1 MPVQVQKSGCI
12 GKREFILVFAVIF
25 SVLSCSQSSKNI
37 TFWIEMFD
45 VEKKAS
51 SQNNVINLEYFSVRI
66 NVFWAREKKKSL
78 LFSACF
84 LNVCRKQKWTD
95 TILFCELG
103 MSHLGFSMSGLRL
116 SLLPV
121 KFQPCFPS
129 IYYLL
134 K

>member
-12 GKREFILVFAVIF
+12 GKCEFILVFAVIF

-66 NVFWAREKKKSL
+66 NVFWAREKKKSVY
-78 LFSACF
+78 FF
-84 LNVCRKQKWTD
+84 
-95 TILFCELG
+95 
-103 MSHLGFSMSGLRL
+103 
-116 SLLPV
+116 LPV
-121 KFQPCFPS
+121 F
-129 IYYLL
+129 
-134 K
+134 